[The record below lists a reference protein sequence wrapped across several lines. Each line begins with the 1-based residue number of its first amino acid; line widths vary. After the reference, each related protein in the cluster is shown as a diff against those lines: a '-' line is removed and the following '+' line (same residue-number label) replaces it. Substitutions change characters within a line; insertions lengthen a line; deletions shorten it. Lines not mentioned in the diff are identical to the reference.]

1 MSYQFTYFIM
11 YSLYAD
17 EESKSRKKK
26 EHKVDFFL
34 LVFISVL
41 TFLFYHLAPL
51 HSSVYF
57 LLYLFIL
64 FQSALSQDILSLQ
77 YKLIYKVPKST
88 HVNFIVASAGSPS
101 LFFFS
106 LHCRSVPPFVSLNR
120 SLM

>member
-77 YKLIYKVPKST
+77 YKLI
-88 HVNFIVASAGSPS
+88 
-101 LFFFS
+101 
-106 LHCRSVPPFVSLNR
+106 
-120 SLM
+120 